1 MSAAMLPLAA
11 AAAPGFAAAQY
22 APALQAVL
30 RASPE
35 PGVSSFYASN
45 AYRPIWVRGGS
56 VSPDAER
63 LVRIIR
69 DADLDGMQSA
79 QELAERLQRS
89 LERARSGNDRDLAE
103 AEAALSSA
111 WVRYVRT
118 LHRPVDVGMIY
129 ADPSLSPSTPSEEAI
144 LSAAAAAPS
153 LARHLETVSEIN
165 PIYRDLRKALAALR
179 DSGARD
185 PAAEQR
191 LKINLD
197 RARVLPGSLKGKYIL
212 VDAASQRLWMYEDG
226 QERGS
231 MRVVVGKPDEQT
243 PMLAGLVETAVLN
256 PYWNV
261 PPDLVQK
268 KIAPSVLQQGVGYLK
283 AKGYEVLSDWFADA
297 TQLDPKDVDWAAV
310 AAGREEVRVR
320 QLPGGENAMG
330 DVKFM
335 FPNRHGI
342 YLHDTPERAL
352 FSKTQRTFS
361 SGCVRLEDA
370 DRLAAWLF
378 GNAPRAESSAPEQT
392 VALPTPVPVFITYL
406 TASSEGGKLA
416 LRRDPYGLDSVQGRS
431 STQMAALP

>member
-1 MSAAMLPLAA
+1 MLPLAF
-11 AAAPGFAAAQY
+11 AAAPGVAATQD
-22 APALQAVL
+22 APAFQAAL

-35 PGVSSFYASN
+35 SGVSSFYATH

-63 LVRIIR
+63 LVQIIR
-69 DADLDGMQSA
+69 SADLDGMHSA
-79 QELAERLQRS
+79 QEIAERLERS
-89 LERARSGNDRDLAE
+89 LDRAQSADDRDLAD

-111 WVRYVRT
+111 WVQYVQT

-129 ADPSLSPSTPSEEAI
+129 ADPSLSPSAPSEESI

-153 LARHLETVSEIN
+153 LARHLETVSEVN
-165 PIYRDLRKALAALR
+165 PLYRDLRKALAELR
-179 DSGARD
+179 DSETRD

-191 LKINLD
+191 LRINLD
-197 RARVLPGSLKGKYIL
+197 RARVLPSSLKGKYIL

-226 QERGS
+226 QERGT
-231 MRVVVGKPDEQT
+231 MRVVVGKTDEQT
-243 PMLAGLVETAVLN
+243 PMLAGLVQTAVLN

-268 KIAPSVLQQGVGYLK
+268 KIAPSVLQEGVGYLK

-297 TQLDPKDVDWAAV
+297 TQLDPEEVDWAAV

-342 YLHDTPERAL
+342 YLHDTPEKAL
-352 FSKTQRTFS
+352 FSKKQRTFS

-370 DRLAAWLF
+370 NRLAAWLF

-392 VALPTPVPVFITYL
+392 VELPTPVPVFITYL

-416 LRRDPYGLDSVQGRS
+416 LRRDLYGRDSGQGQS
-431 STQMAALP
+431 STHMAALP